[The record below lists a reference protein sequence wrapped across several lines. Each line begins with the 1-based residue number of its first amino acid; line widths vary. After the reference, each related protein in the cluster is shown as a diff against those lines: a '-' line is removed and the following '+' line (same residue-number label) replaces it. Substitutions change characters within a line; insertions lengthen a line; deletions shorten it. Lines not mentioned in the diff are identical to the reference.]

1 MSSQSRNYL
10 NCKQALSLYNSYIQ
24 SHFNY
29 CPLIWTFCNKTCYTV
44 IGSDQKRALRAL
56 YNAYDLSL
64 DELLQLDGNVRI
76 HTMHIR
82 FLMIEV
88 FKTVRGSNLCF
99 MKELFIPKSIP
110 YCLRNP
116 ELLVLPETN
125 TVQYGVNSLTFRG
138 SILWNG
144 VPNSFKMQ
152 TSLNLFKEKIKTC
165 NSINCTCL
173 LCKT

>member
-1 MSSQSRNYL
+1 MKLLVVTLDKKLSFEKHINSVCVKARRGIWCLRRVQNCL

-24 SHFNY
+24 SHFTY
-29 CPLIWTFCNKTCYTV
+29 CPLIWMFCNKTCYTV
-44 IGSDQKRALRAL
+44 IDSVQKRALRAL

-64 DELLQLDGNVRI
+64 DELPQLDRNVRI

-88 FKTVRGSNLCF
+88 FKTVHGSNPCF

-116 ELLVLPETN
+116 DLLVLPETN
-125 TVQYGVNSLTFRG
+125 TVRYGVNSLTFRG
-138 SILWNG
+138 SIL
-144 VPNSFKMQ
+144 
-152 TSLNLFKEKIKTC
+152 
-165 NSINCTCL
+165 
-173 LCKT
+173 